1 MLLRWVMQARFLLV
15 QLPVGSS
22 LPRELPDTRGY
33 PNLSD
38 IQLTTAVI
46 YLFRICL
53 TFSET
58 KYHGDSLLKAYNVM
72 PSALPY

>member
-1 MLLRWVMQARFLLV
+1 MLLRWVMQARFLLA

-38 IQLTTAVI
+38 I
-46 YLFRICL
+46 
-53 TFSET
+53 
-58 KYHGDSLLKAYNVM
+58 
-72 PSALPY
+72 